1 MKKKL
6 ALLGVL
12 IVMAI
17 TLFILEGIS
26 GISFPSLAIEIAY
39 DFLTLALGAVSV
51 LFLQQ
56 IF

>member
-1 MKKKL
+1 MKKIF

-12 IVMAI
+12 FVLAI

-26 GISFPSLAIEIAY
+26 GISFPNLATEIAY
-39 DFLTLALGAVSV
+39 DFLTLAIGAVSV
-51 LFLQQ
+51 LFIQQ